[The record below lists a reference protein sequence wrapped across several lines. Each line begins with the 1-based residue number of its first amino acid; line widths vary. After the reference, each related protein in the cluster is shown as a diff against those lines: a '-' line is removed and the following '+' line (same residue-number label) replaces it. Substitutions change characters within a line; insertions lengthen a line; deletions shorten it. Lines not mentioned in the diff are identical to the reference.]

1 MEIAEL
7 IRDDAGAPVEQSHPG
22 ELRADVEPRA
32 DLGVWSK
39 HGRMLGVI
47 GAVVWLIWFAFVPS
61 WPTPDKL
68 FVLMLCGFAA
78 VGAAREGVVKFAPF
92 IALLLVYESFR
103 GVADDLN
110 SRVEFSGLIRAD
122 EMLFGGELP
131 TIRLQNW
138 FFDGEAGAFEVV
150 MYGVYMLHFVVPFAL
165 AFLLWWRRPEYYWN
179 YATSIVVTSFAGF
192 ATFVAFPAAPPWLAR
207 QQGYTD
213 GFAHLSAEAWSHLGL
228 RSVPTL
234 YEQMSPNPVAAVPSL
249 HAAYATLFA
258 MFVFMAFGRRWG
270 ALSVIYPLAIYFSTV
285 YLGEHYLIDE
295 IIGSIYAVV
304 GFFAARW
311 IVAWVKAS
319 RDRRAA
325 RKLDGDTGARASIHG
340 RANGDHNEAASAA
353 TVTEA
358 SPTIGS
364 PWPTTSVSNR
374 RAASTRTESSAAIM
388 SEEN

>member
-7 IRDDAGAPVEQSHPG
+7 VRADEGASAEQPDRSEPQPGGTLNTHPG
-22 ELRADVEPRA
+22 P
-32 DLGVWSK
+32 WSK
-39 HGRMLGVI
+39 YGKLLGTVGVI
-47 GAVVWLIWFAFVPS
+47 AWLIWFAFVPS

-78 VGAAREGVVKFAPF
+78 VGAAREGIVKFAPF

-110 SRVEFSGLIRAD
+110 SRVEFSGLIKAD
-122 EMLFGGELP
+122 EMLFGGQLP
-131 TIRLQNW
+131 TARLQNW
-138 FFDGEAGAFEVV
+138 FFDGDAGAFEVA

-165 AFLLWWRRPEYYWN
+165 AFLLWRRRPEQYWN
-179 YATSIVVTSFAGF
+179 YVTSIVVTSFAGF

-270 ALSVIYPLAIYFSTV
+270 IVSLVYPAAIYFSTV

-295 IIGSIYAVV
+295 VIGSLYAVG
-304 GFFAARW
+304 GFFTARW
-311 IVAWVKAS
+311 LVRQVKLRA
-319 RDRRAA
+319 DRHTA
-325 RKLDGDTGARASIHG
+325 RTPSARPVPAVEALSAGGNLDQS
-340 RANGDHNEAASAA
+340 EAASAA
-353 TVTEA
+353 T
-358 SPTIGS
+358 
-364 PWPTTSVSNR
+364 
-374 RAASTRTESSAAIM
+374 
-388 SEEN
+388 